1 MKTPR
6 NFRSRPRA
14 DGSLRVWWEPRAAER
29 KLGFAPVELDADRM
43 GWSIKEAEKLNK
55 AAQAA
60 AEGGGAQPVT
70 AQRHGRTITDLIGA
84 YRTSVHFGENLRPKT
99 RDSYRKL
106 MLVIDDK
113 WGTRRASEFDKATM
127 HTWYQALY
135 KARGARMAQAL
146 IRMFSILMEHAETMG
161 WRPGN
166 SNPCLRLKLVTPKA
180 RGRVAT
186 MDELTAVLA
195 SAEALGLHGVRLA
208 VLLSLLQGQRQ
219 TDVLGARRDAFQL
232 APYLAPGEDVVQ
244 MRLAWSFVRSKRGNA
259 GMMVVNA
266 QALPYLR
273 AALAETGTAARPL
286 LPADPLIR
294 DEATGKPYTA
304 FLFNKR
310 WHAVLAHAADPAK
323 GNCPTVTD
331 LQFRDLRRTF
341 GVLARK
347 AGLSKDDIGD
357 VLGNS
362 VAVNPQLGE
371 VYTPASFETASRAVT
386 AVQMAPKKGTRE

>member
-6 NFRSRPRA
+6 NFRSRIRA
-14 DGSLRVWWEPRAAER
+14 DGTMRVWWEPRTAER
-29 KLGFAPVELDADRM
+29 KLGFNPVELDADRM
-43 GWSIKEAEKLNK
+43 GWSIKEAERLNAAVKK
-55 AAQAA
+55 AAEDGGTQA
-60 AEGGGAQPVT
+60 T
-70 AQRHGRTITDLIGA
+70 TKRSGRTITDLIGD
-84 YRTSVHFGENLRPKT
+84 YRQSVHFRENLKPAS

-113 WGTRRASEFDKATM
+113 WGVHRAAEFDKATM

-135 KARGARMAQAL
+135 RARGSRMAQAL
-146 IRMFSILMEHAETMG
+146 MRMFSILMEHAETLG

-166 SNPCLRLKLVTPKA
+166 SNPCLRLKMATPKA

-186 MDELTAVLA
+186 MEELAAIIAATDAMGLA
-195 SAEALGLHGVRLA
+195 GVRLA

-232 APYLAPGEDVVQ
+232 VPWLPPGEDVAQ

-259 GMMVVNA
+259 GMMIVNA
-266 QALPYLR
+266 QALPHVR
-273 AALAETGTAARPL
+273 AALADTGTAARPL
-286 LPADPLIR
+286 LGSDALIR
-294 DEATGKPYTA
+294 DEVTGKPYSA

-310 WHAVLAHAADPAK
+310 WRAVLDHAAAPDK
-323 GNCPTVTD
+323 GNCPSVHD

-347 AGLSKDDIGD
+347 AGLDKSDIGD

-362 VAVNPQLGE
+362 AAVNPQLGE
-371 VYTPASFETASRAVT
+371 IYMPPSFDTLSRAVS
-386 AVQMAPKKGTRE
+386 AVRIAPKKGTRE